1 MTERSIKVRSPCE
14 INRRV
19 VKYINPFRLAGISE
33 GNALGSKIVL
43 KISCSFFGQSF
54 GLGHYPPTYFSR
66 RQEFISS

>member
-33 GNALGSKIVL
+33 GNALGSRL
-43 KISCSFFGQSF
+43 
-54 GLGHYPPTYFSR
+54 FSKFHAHFLDNLSALDIILR
-66 RQEFISS
+66 HILVADRS